1 MVTTTA
7 TSYPDQVAWIWESEP
22 GSTLS
27 RTYGETNRRAD
38 ALAAG
43 LVDLGVGRGDRV
55 ALFMQNRPE
64 AMEAF
69 FAILKL
75 GAAAVPLNPRFTAE
89 EIDYHVG
96 DAGARVLIIGEEVA
110 DVVTK
115 VRDRLTSVEH
125 VICVP
130 SRAQVKLASV
140 GGGGPDDGF
149 ADFEAVVARHR
160 GKGFPAVDVDDDEL
174 AWLAYTSGTT
184 GRAKGAMLTHGNLIA
199 CALGALADTMRLEVG
214 DVALHAASLTHGSGY
229 NALAYTMKGCAQVLL
244 SPIGFEV
251 EKFLDFVA
259 RYKVNALFTVPTM
272 IKMIVDHPAARDA
285 DLSSLR
291 WVMYGGAPM
300 YVEDLKK
307 ALDLMGPVFVQIY
320 GQTESPMTG
329 TLLRPEEHRLDEP
342 YASRLGSCGRAR
354 SGIGV
359 RILDED
365 DRPVPT
371 GEVGEICLRGA
382 TVMKG
387 YWNRPE
393 ATAETLR
400 SGWLHT
406 GDIGKM
412 DDHGYVYILDRTRD
426 MVISGGLNIYPRE
439 VEEVLLTHPAVSEV
453 CVFGVPDDKWGE
465 ALKAQVVLAAG
476 EVATASEIIAFAG
489 EHMAGYKKPKT
500 VDFVEEIPKTTY
512 GKPDK
517 KAVRAPY
524 WAGQERMVR

>member
-1 MVTTTA
+1 MLTTTA
-7 TSYPDQVAWIWESEP
+7 TSYPDQVAWIWQPEP
-22 GSTLS
+22 GATLT

-43 LVDLGVGRGDRV
+43 LVDRGVSRGDRV

-64 AMEAF
+64 AMESF
-69 FAILKL
+69 FAALKL

-89 EIDYHVG
+89 EIDYHLG
-96 DAGARVLIIGEEVA
+96 DAGARALIIGEEVA
-110 DVVTK
+110 DVVAK

-125 VICVP
+125 VICVG
-130 SRAQVKLASV
+130 SDGA
-140 GGGGPDDGF
+140 DDGTV
-149 ADFEAVVARHR
+149 DFEAVLAQHD
-160 GKGFPAVDVDDDEL
+160 GSPFPTVDVEDDEL

-184 GRAKGAMLTHGNLIA
+184 GQAKGAMLTHGNLIA

-251 EKFLDFVA
+251 EKFLDFVS
-259 RYKVNALFTVPTM
+259 RYKVNALFAVPTM
-272 IKMIVDHPAARDA
+272 IKMIVDHPAASAA

-329 TLLRPEEHRLDEP
+329 TLLRPEEHRLGEP
-342 YASRLGSCGRAR
+342 YASWLGSCGRAR

-359 RILDED
+359 RILDEN
-365 DRPVPT
+365 DRPVPP

-393 ATAETLR
+393 ATAESLR

-406 GDIGKM
+406 GDIGRM

-439 VEEVLLTHPAVSEV
+439 IEEVLLTHPDVSEV

-465 ALKAQVVLAAG
+465 ALKAHVVLTPG
-476 EVATASEIIAFAG
+476 QSATEAEIIAFAG
-489 EHMAGYKKPKT
+489 EHLAGYKKPKT
-500 VDFVEEIPKTTY
+500 VDFVDEIPKTTY

-517 KAVRAPY
+517 KAVRSPY

>member
-1 MVTTTA
+1 MNAGEMLTTTA

-22 GSTLS
+22 GSTRT

-64 AMEAF
+64 AMESF
-69 FAILKL
+69 FGILKL

-89 EIDYHVG
+89 EIDYHIG
-96 DAGARVLIIGEEVA
+96 DAGARVLIIGDEVA
-110 DVVTK
+110 DVVAK

-125 VICVP
+125 VICV
-130 SRAQVKLASV
+130 
-140 GGGGPDDGF
+140 DGF
-149 ADFEAVVARHR
+149 ADFEAVVTRHDR
-160 GKGFPAVDVDDDEL
+160 ERFPAVDMDDDEL

-244 SPIGFEV
+244 APIGFEI
-251 EKFLDFVA
+251 EKFLDFVS

-272 IKMIVDHPAARDA
+272 IKMIIDHPAARDA

-307 ALDLMGPVFVQIY
+307 ALELMGPVFVQIY

-342 YASRLGSCGRAR
+342 YARRLGSCGRAR

-359 RILDED
+359 RILGED
-365 DRPVPT
+365 DRPVST
-371 GEVGEICLRGA
+371 GEMGEICLRGA

-400 SGWLHT
+400 GGWLHT

-465 ALKAQVVLAAG
+465 ALKAHVVLARGQTATEAG
-476 EVATASEIIAFAG
+476 VIAFAG
-489 EHMAGYKKPKT
+489 EHMAGYKKPKS
-500 VDFVEEIPKTTY
+500 VDFVDEIPKTTY
-512 GKPDK
+512 GKADK
-517 KAVRAPY
+517 KAVRVPY

>member
-1 MVTTTA
+1 MLTTTA
-7 TSYPDQVAWIWESEP
+7 TSYPDQVAWIWEPEP
-22 GSTLS
+22 GSTLT

-43 LVDLGVGRGDRV
+43 LADLGVGRGDRV

-64 AMEAF
+64 AMESF
-69 FAILKL
+69 FGILKL
-75 GAAAVPLNPRFTAE
+75 GAAAVPLNPRFTAD
-89 EIDYHVG
+89 EIDYHLG

-115 VRDRLTSVEH
+115 VRDRLTTVEH
-125 VICVP
+125 VI
-130 SRAQVKLASV
+130 SI
-140 GGGGPDDGF
+140 
-149 ADFEAVVARHR
+149 ADFEAIVARHH
-160 GKGFPAVDVDDDEL
+160 GEQFPAVDVDDDEL

-244 SPIGFEV
+244 SPLGFDV
-251 EKFLDFVA
+251 EKFLEFVP
-259 RYKVNALFTVPTM
+259 RFKVNALFAVPTM
-272 IKMIVDHPAARDA
+272 IKMVVDQPAASDA

-307 ALDLMGPVFVQIY
+307 ALDLIGPVFVQIY

-387 YWNRPE
+387 YWNRPD

-400 SGWLHT
+400 RGWLHT

-465 ALKAQVVLAAG
+465 ALKAHVVLAAG
-476 EVATASEIIAFAG
+476 ETATATEIIAFAG

-500 VDFVEEIPKTTY
+500 VDLVDEIPRTTY

>member
-1 MVTTTA
+1 VNAAEMLTTTA
-7 TSYPDQVAWIWESEP
+7 TSYPDQVAWIWEPEP
-22 GSTLS
+22 GLTRS

-38 ALAAG
+38 ALARA
-43 LVDLGVGRGDRV
+43 LADLGVGRGDRV
-55 ALFMQNRPE
+55 ALYMQNRPE
-64 AMEAF
+64 AMESF
-69 FAILKL
+69 FAVLKV
-75 GAAAVPLNPRFTAE
+75 GAAAVPLNPRFTVE
-89 EIDYHVG
+89 EIDYHVN
-96 DAGARVLIIGEEVA
+96 DAVARVLITGEEVA
-110 DVVTK
+110 DVVAK
-115 VRDRLTSVEH
+115 ARDRLVSVEH
-125 VICVP
+125 VICAG
-130 SRAQVKLASV
+130 SAGSD
-140 GGGGPDDGF
+140 DDGM
-149 ADFEAVVARHR
+149 ADFDTLVARHDGQR
-160 GKGFPAVDVDDDEL
+160 FPAVDVDDDEL

-244 SPIGFEV
+244 SPLGFDV
-251 EKFLDFVA
+251 EKFLESVA
-259 RYKVNALFTVPTM
+259 RHRVNALFTVPTM
-272 IKMIVDHPAARDA
+272 IKMVVDHPATADA

-300 YVEDLKK
+300 YVEDLRK

-329 TLLRPEEHRLDEP
+329 TMLRPQEHGVDGPFPE
-342 YASRLGSCGRAR
+342 RLGSCGRAR
-354 SGIGV
+354 SGMGV
-359 RILDED
+359 RIVGED

-371 GEVGEICLRGA
+371 GEMGEICLRGA
-382 TVMKG
+382 TVMQG
-387 YWNRPE
+387 YWNRPD

-400 SGWLHT
+400 GGWLHT

-412 DDHGYVYILDRTRD
+412 DEHGYVYILDRTRD
-426 MVISGGLNIYPRE
+426 MVISGGLNVYPRE

-465 ALKAQVVLAAG
+465 ALKAHVVLAPG
-476 EVATASEIIAFAG
+476 QTATAAEVIAFAG

-500 VDFVEEIPKTTY
+500 VDFVDEIPKTTY

-524 WAGQERMVR
+524 WAGQTRMVR

>member
-1 MVTTTA
+1 MNAAEMLTTTA
-7 TSYPDQVAWIWESEP
+7 TSYPDQVAWIWEPEP
-22 GSTLS
+22 GSTRT
-27 RTYGETNRRAD
+27 RTYGESNRRAD
-38 ALAAG
+38 ALARG
-43 LVDLGVGRGDRV
+43 LVELGVGRGDRV

-64 AMEAF
+64 AMESLF
-69 FAILKL
+69 GILKL

-96 DAGARVLIIGEEVA
+96 DSGARVMVTDVEVA
-110 DVVTK
+110 DVVAK
-115 VRDRLTSVEH
+115 VRDRLISVEH
-125 VICVP
+125 VICV
-130 SRAQVKLASV
+130 
-140 GGGGPDDGF
+140 GGGSAEDGM
-149 ADFEAVVARHR
+149 ADFDALLATHAGER
-160 GKGFPAVDVDDDEL
+160 FTAVDVDDDEL

-184 GRAKGAMLTHGNLIA
+184 GRAKGAMLTHGNLTA

-244 SPIGFEV
+244 SPMGFQV
-251 EKFLDFVA
+251 EKFLEFVA

-272 IKMIVDHPAARDA
+272 IKMVIDHPGTPDA

-342 YASRLGSCGRAR
+342 YAHRLASCGRAR

-359 RILDED
+359 RILGED
-365 DRPVPT
+365 DRPIPT
-371 GEVGEICLRGA
+371 GEVGEICLGGA

-400 SGWLHT
+400 GGWLHT
-406 GDIGKM
+406 GDIGMM

-439 VEEVLLTHPAVSEV
+439 VEEVLLRHPAVSEV

-465 ALKAQVVLAAG
+465 ALKAHVVVAAG
-476 EVATASEIIAFAG
+476 QSATEAEIVAFAG

-524 WAGQERMVR
+524 WAGQGRMVR

>member
-1 MVTTTA
+1 VNAAEMLTTTA
-7 TSYPDQVAWIWESEP
+7 TSYPDQVAWIWEPEP
-22 GSTLS
+22 GSTS
-27 RTYGETNRRAD
+27 TRTYGESNRRAD
-38 ALAAG
+38 ALALG
-43 LVDLGVGRGDRV
+43 LRDLGVGRGDRV

-69 FAILKL
+69 FAVLKV

-96 DAGARVLIIGEEVA
+96 DAGARLLVIGEEVA
-110 DVVTK
+110 DVVAK
-115 VRDRLTSVEH
+115 VRDRLGSVEH
-125 VICVP
+125 VVCVGA
-130 SRAQVKLASV
+130 RSV
-140 GGGGPDDGF
+140 DEDGMV
-149 ADFEAVVARHR
+149 DFDALVAGHEGQRLDAVY
-160 GKGFPAVDVDDDEL
+160 VDDDKL

-251 EKFLDFVA
+251 EKLLEFVA
-259 RYKVNALFTVPTM
+259 RYRVNALFTVPTM
-272 IKMIVDHPAARDA
+272 IKMVIDHPATPGA

-329 TLLRPEEHRLDEP
+329 TMLRPEEHRLDEP
-342 YASRLGSCGRAR
+342 YAGRLGSCGRAR

-359 RILDED
+359 RIVGED
-365 DRPVPT
+365 DRPLPP
-371 GEVGEICLRGA
+371 GAVGEICLRGA

-387 YWNRPE
+387 YWNRPD

-400 SGWLHT
+400 GGWLHT
-406 GDIGKM
+406 GDIGTM

-465 ALKAQVVLAAG
+465 ALKAHVVLVAG
-476 EVATASEIIAFAG
+476 RSATAAEIIAFAG
-489 EHMAGYKKPKT
+489 ERLAGYKKPKT
-500 VDFVEEIPKTTY
+500 VDFVDEIPKTTY

-524 WAGQERMVR
+524 WAGQTRMVR

>member
-1 MVTTTA
+1 MLTTTA
-7 TSYPDQVAWIWESEP
+7 TSYPDQVAWVWEPAP
-22 GSTLS
+22 GSTTT
-27 RTYGETNRRAD
+27 RTYGESNRRAD
-38 ALAAG
+38 ALAHA

-55 ALFMQNRPE
+55 TLFMQNRPE
-64 AMEAF
+64 AIEAF
-69 FAILKL
+69 FGILKL

-96 DAGARVLIIGEEVA
+96 DAGARVVIVGEEVA
-110 DVVTK
+110 DVVAK
-115 VRDRLTSVEH
+115 VRDRLTNVEH
-125 VICVP
+125 VICVGAG
-130 SRAQVKLASV
+130 SA
-140 GGGGPDDGF
+140 GDGI
-149 ADFEAVVARHR
+149 ADFDAVLATHD
-160 GKGFPAVDVDDDEL
+160 GQPFPAVDVDDDEL

-184 GRAKGAMLTHGNLIA
+184 GRAKGAMLTHGNLTA

-244 SPIGFEV
+244 SPLGFDV
-251 EKFLDFVA
+251 AKFLEFVP

-342 YASRLGSCGRAR
+342 YAGRLGSCGRAR
-354 SGIGV
+354 SGMGV
-359 RILDED
+359 SILGED

-400 SGWLHT
+400 GGWLHT
-406 GDIGKM
+406 GDIGKV
-412 DDHGYVYILDRTRD
+412 DDHGFVYILDRTRD

-439 VEEVLLTHPAVSEV
+439 VEEVLLTHPAVAEV

-465 ALKAQVVLAAG
+465 ALKAHVVLVPGQSTTAAD
-476 EVATASEIIAFAG
+476 IIAFAG
-489 EHMAGYKKPKT
+489 ERMAGYKKPKT
-500 VDFVEEIPKTTY
+500 VDFVDEIPTTTY

>member
-1 MVTTTA
+1 MNAGEMLTTTA
-7 TSYPDQVAWIWESEP
+7 TSYPDQVAWIWDGES
-22 GSTLS
+22 GSSRS
-27 RTYGETNRRAD
+27 RTYGESLHRVD
-38 ALAAG
+38 ALAHA
-43 LVDLGVGRGDRV
+43 LVDLGVSRGDRV

-64 AMEAF
+64 AMESL
-69 FAILKL
+69 FAVLKL
-75 GAAAVPLNPRFTAE
+75 GGAAVPLNPRFTAE

-96 DAGARVLIIGEEVA
+96 DAGARVMIVGEEVA
-110 DVVTK
+110 DVVAK

-125 VICVP
+125 VIG
-130 SRAQVKLASV
+130 V
-140 GGGGPDDGF
+140 GHGVAGDGM
-149 ADFEAVVARHR
+149 ADFETVLADHDGERFA
-160 GKGFPAVDVDDDEL
+160 AVDVDDDEL

-229 NALAYTMKGCAQVLL
+229 NALAYTMKGCTQVLL
-244 SPIGFEV
+244 QPSGFDV
-251 EKFLDFVA
+251 ERFLEFVP
-259 RYKVNALFTVPTM
+259 RYKVNALFMVPTM
-272 IKMIVDHPAARDA
+272 IKMVVDHPAAGDA

-329 TLLRPEEHRLDEP
+329 TMLRPEEHRLDEP
-342 YASRLGSCGRAR
+342 YAGRLASCGRAR

-365 DRPVPT
+365 DQPVPT
-371 GEVGEICLRGA
+371 GGTGEICLRGA

-387 YWNRPE
+387 YRNRPD

-400 SGWLHT
+400 GGWLHT

-412 DDHGYVYILDRTRD
+412 DGHGYVYILDRTRD

-453 CVFGVPDDKWGE
+453 CVFGIPDDKWGE
-465 ALKAQVVLAAG
+465 ALTAHVVLGAG
-476 EVATASEIIAFAG
+476 RSATTADLIAFAG
-489 EHMAGYKKPKT
+489 ERLAGYKKPKT
-500 VDFVEEIPKTTY
+500 VDFVAELPKTTY
-512 GKPDK
+512 GKLDK

-524 WAGQERMVR
+524 WAGRDRMVG